1 MTVLGRKTHTS
12 SMQVHQSAENW
23 PGWRGPGGAQFVVS
37 DPSLADSPQPH
48 PGPSFSRLYIF
59 LLISKGATAGNRF
72 HMGSPGSVS
81 TGPPPQP
88 RAQTEVSQLRVKE
101 TQMVQNP
108 SSQVWGHFELAQKK
122 KFPSREPQRAKRTNR
137 KDWWK
142 HVGAAHPSSKR
153 HLDMAAL
160 TQRCHWEYF
169 FLKTQ
174 YKALLTK
181 TKHVK
186 HTGWNIYSKT

>member
-1 MTVLGRKTHTS
+1 MLWLVIHHLQTLGVLKDGSGAGFNSVQLYLNSRSYNMTVLGRKTHTS

-101 TQMVQNP
+101 TQMVENP
-108 SSQVWGHFELAQKK
+108 SSQVWGHFELA
-122 KFPSREPQRAKRTNR
+122 
-137 KDWWK
+137 
-142 HVGAAHPSSKR
+142 
-153 HLDMAAL
+153 
-160 TQRCHWEYF
+160 
-169 FLKTQ
+169 
-174 YKALLTK
+174 
-181 TKHVK
+181 
-186 HTGWNIYSKT
+186 